1 MEYVCGCRQGSS
13 AERTQRHKYVRQL
26 YVAGVQERRAI
37 YGALSRE
44 VARMHRAAMTS
55 QPRAQD
61 AAAPKQW
68 QAWDQAF
75 AQVWCRQLSWHKR
88 TSRQQF
94 AWQQP
99 CPSTTLP

>member
-1 MEYVCGCRQGSS
+1 MWNVWGPKAARLSGSKGLS
-13 AERTQRHKYVRQL
+13 AWQL
-26 YVAGVQERRAI
+26 YVAGLQERRAI
-37 YGALSRE
+37 CGALSRE

-75 AQVWCRQLSWHKR
+75 AQVGSPARQLCWHKCP
-88 TSRQQF
+88 SRQRF

-99 CPSTTLP
+99 

>member
-1 MEYVCGCRQGSS
+1 MWNVCVAAPQATYSS
-13 AERTQRHKYVRQL
+13 GRTGPSARQL
-26 YVAGVQERRAI
+26 FVAGLQERRAI
-37 YGALSRE
+37 CGALSRE

-75 AQVWCRQLSWHKR
+75 AQV
-88 TSRQQF
+88 
-94 AWQQP
+94 
-99 CPSTTLP
+99 